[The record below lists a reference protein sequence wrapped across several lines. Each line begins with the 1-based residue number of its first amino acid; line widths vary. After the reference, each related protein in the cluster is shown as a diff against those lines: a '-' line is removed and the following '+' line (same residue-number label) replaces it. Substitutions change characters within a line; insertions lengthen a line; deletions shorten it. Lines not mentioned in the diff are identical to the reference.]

1 MEAKEL
7 KIKKENKKIEPL
19 DYIFLGIIFVFIVI
33 IIGVFFH
40 STSFI
45 VSNINN
51 IFETKNITTNQN
63 LEIKRYSQ
71 IERKLNLS
79 GNTQDNINIEKKQN
93 FNTQTNETNTLSN
106 KKLLKI
112 NIINTSTKDG
122 AASILSKD
130 LESNGFSKSTT
141 ESKKIVSSTI
151 VSIKESKKEYSELI
165 KQVVEKTYPKISTI
179 VNPENGEYDVVVIIG
194 K

>member
-1 MEAKEL
+1 MLPIPIPDNAL
-7 KIKKENKKIEPL
+7 K
-19 DYIFLGIIFVFIVI
+19 FLLFVFIVI